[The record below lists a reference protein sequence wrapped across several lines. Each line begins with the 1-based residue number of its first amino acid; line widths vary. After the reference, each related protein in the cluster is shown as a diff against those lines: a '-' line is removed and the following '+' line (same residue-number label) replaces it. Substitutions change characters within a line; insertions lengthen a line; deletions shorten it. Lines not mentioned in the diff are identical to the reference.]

1 MSKFKNLN
9 KKQMIIVVGIISAIG
24 YFLLKSDVINSKE
37 VKVET
42 VRMSSISDAGVYSG
56 IVIPGELVPVYI
68 EAQAVVERIVARQGE
83 EVNENSDLIY
93 FSNKSLLENEK
104 QLKINALDI
113 ENAKLRIADLESG
126 TVKLELDNKKLE
138 IKTLEEKIKNDSKK
152 LPVVENQ
159 AKTYEK
165 LLAEDGISSLE
176 ASKKKME
183 YEELKTNF
191 ELNKQKYN
199 LMSVSYESLRRQL
212 NIDEAKINSELS
224 KLLLKRE
231 TLELREKQLK
241 EPLKSPVSGIIV
253 NIDVSEGSV
262 ISPGER
268 LVAIATKGE
277 NKVMLEVPSY
287 QAEVIKKDQV
297 ARITTR
303 NSSGEEVYKGV
314 VEKVSSAA
322 KSSSKGNDKI
332 IEVQIKVEGENNLKP
347 GFIVDTEL
355 SGEKTLDVPV
365 VNSFS
370 VVEENGDNF
379 VYVIEDS
386 KAKKTK
392 VKLGRRG
399 SSNFEVLNLPIDTQV
414 IINPFKVKDGEK
426 VKVVK

>member
-24 YFLLKSDVINSKE
+24 YFLLKSDVITSKA

-42 VRMSSISDAGVYSG
+42 VKMSSISDAGVYSG

-212 NIDEAKINSELS
+212 NIDEARINSELS

-287 QAEVIKKDQV
+287 QAEIIKKGQV

-303 NSSGEEVYKGV
+303 NSVGEEVYKGV

-399 SSNFEVLNLPIDTQV
+399 SSNFEVLNLPINTKV

>member
-24 YFLLKSDVINSKE
+24 YFLLKSDVITSKE

-42 VRMSSISDAGVYSG
+42 VKMSSISDAGVYSG

-212 NIDEAKINSELS
+212 NIDEARINSELS

-287 QAEVIKKDQV
+287 QAEIIKKGQV

-303 NSSGEEVYKGV
+303 NSAGEEVYKGV

-399 SSNFEVLNLPIDTQV
+399 SSNFEVLNLPINTKV

>member
-24 YFLLKSDVINSKE
+24 YFLLKSDVITSKA

-42 VRMSSISDAGVYSG
+42 VKMSSISDAGVYSG

-212 NIDEAKINSELS
+212 NIDEARINSELS

-287 QAEVIKKDQV
+287 QAEIIKKGQV

-303 NSSGEEVYKGV
+303 NSAGEEVYKGV

-386 KAKKTK
+386 KARKTK

-399 SSNFEVLNLPIDTQV
+399 SSNFEVLNLPINTKV